1 MMPCVCCHDDT
12 VERRQVN
19 RLQNIRD
26 DDGEQASP
34 SEYANCF
41 LYCKSCGRGHS
52 VDCVIQFIDRID
64 SGISPAIRH
73 DSQWFRCVN
82 GINFRPSKSKYYIE
96 RGICCSFK
104 PSFSG
109 AYTISKPSMVDYL
122 KGDEQEDISNVFVVA
137 SQTGIAIDDTIH
149 SSSSEDEDHVTTLTE
164 LNHPGRRS
172 SPSHPAIQSQTVVED
187 TPGCTSRHSS
197 IPI

>member
-64 SGISPAIRH
+64 SGISPAIRN

-109 AYTISKPSMVDYL
+109 VRLSTNHYLFRVYITVLRIIIPKVYYLRYSITSCTEFISY
-122 KGDEQEDISNVFVVA
+122 F
-137 SQTGIAIDDTIH
+137 
-149 SSSSEDEDHVTTLTE
+149 
-164 LNHPGRRS
+164 
-172 SPSHPAIQSQTVVED
+172 
-187 TPGCTSRHSS
+187 
-197 IPI
+197 

>member
-12 VERRQVN
+12 VERQQLN
-19 RLQNIRD
+19 RSDNIRD

-52 VDCVIQFIDRID
+52 VDCVIQFIDRIE
-64 SGISPAIRH
+64 SGISPNIRN
-73 DSQWFRCVN
+73 DCQWFRCVKC
-82 GINFRPSKSKYYIE
+82 INFRPSKSKYYIE

-109 AYTISKPSMVDYL
+109 VYTISKPSMV
-122 KGDEQEDISNVFVVA
+122 A
-137 SQTGIAIDDTIH
+137 SQTGIAINDTIH

-164 LNHPGRRS
+164 LNHPGRRRR
-172 SPSHPAIQSQTVVED
+172 IQLYNHRQLWRTHQD
-187 TPGCTSRHSS
+187 
-197 IPI
+197 